1 MEALYSLGLEIH
13 TVGVIVLLAVVMFN
27 IMMLALSREVI
38 RYSKRMRIV
47 MPTSAS
53 LIAVAIFTGAIMMA
67 AKHLNFT
74 FANVSMI
81 VVSILLIV
89 LEAKRYRILKRQT
102 DIKQENAFAQYK
114 VKAFRLL
121 GIELLLLLVM
131 FGWMLR

>member
-102 DIKQENAFAQYK
+102 DIQQENAFAQYK